1 MTKVNEKLN
10 FKMIKRLITPKPLS
24 TKELEKFKK
33 DIIKLHVNILDMYL
47 FSIEGGKYEITDYM
61 VEHGFDVNRL
71 HPEWIASRI
80 IDEDIESIKRFIKD
94 GLRINKKLLD
104 RLKKILSDPENYYEE
119 EYLQYLQDIY
129 DNKQLRLKLQRLK
142 KNIKS
147 KV

>member
-1 MTKVNEKLN
+1 MTKVNDKLN
-10 FKMIKRLITPKPLS
+10 FKMIKRLITSEPLS
-24 TKELEKFKK
+24 TKELERLKR
-33 DIIKLHVNILDMYL
+33 DIIKLRVNIVNMYF
-47 FSIEGGKYEITDYM
+47 FSIQGGKYEITDYM

-80 IDEDIESIKRFIKD
+80 IDEDIESIERFIKD